1 MTVSLKL
8 SSGLYTCPVSWVN
21 FIRDLKD
28 RGVKQ
33 NNFEGFDIATINQ
46 ELKQFKAQYIP
57 ATRVDFANEK
67 CYTLFVLKY
76 GGE

>member
-8 SSGLYTCPVSWVN
+8 SSALYSCPTNWVR
-21 FIRDLKD
+21 FIEDL
-28 RGVKQ
+28 RNRRVKQ
-33 NNFEGFDIATINQ
+33 TVSEGFDIATLNQ
-46 ELKQFKAQYIP
+46 ELARFKAHYIP
-57 ATRVDFANEK
+57 ATRVDFEDER